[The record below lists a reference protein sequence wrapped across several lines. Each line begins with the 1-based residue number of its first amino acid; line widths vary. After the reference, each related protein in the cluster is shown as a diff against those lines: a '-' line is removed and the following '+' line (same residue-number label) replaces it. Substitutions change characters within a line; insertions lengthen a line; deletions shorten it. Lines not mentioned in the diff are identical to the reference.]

1 MSRACS
7 CHVVAQLGS
16 EEAPCSSQTS
26 RGPARG
32 EGATAAWVSLGKGR
46 PVKGAGEA
54 QRVRQS
60 CCEACP
66 QAPCTASLALVPRA
80 SARQGGGSPFRR
92 LLSGPVT
99 SCLSA
104 SAQHAHPHPARGRP
118 SPYYCRHGYLSSPSY
133 FVRASLSWESEE
145 LSMVL
150 AAVMGQEWSRD
161 PTTQSR

>member
-1 MSRACS
+1 MACS
-7 CHVVAQLGS
+7 HRGMPHTKRSEPQLHGLMVGGPCVGEEVSEQTQPGDPHRADPSSTDTGLRVPERWPHSGIWRPSGS
-16 EEAPCSSQTS
+16 LTLFWA
-26 RGPARG
+26 
-32 EGATAAWVSLGKGR
+32 
-46 PVKGAGEA
+46 
-54 QRVRQS
+54 
-60 CCEACP
+60 
-66 QAPCTASLALVPRA
+66 RA